1 MNWQQQL
8 LMGGGGIMFLLGG
21 ASLLKGVIYKGKS
34 TRNCL
39 SLFSF
44 QVDPGFLAI
53 KFNKLSG
60 LGD

>member
-21 ASLLKGVIYKGKS
+21 ASLLKGVIYK
-34 TRNCL
+34 
-39 SLFSF
+39 
-44 QVDPGFLAI
+44 VDPGFLAI